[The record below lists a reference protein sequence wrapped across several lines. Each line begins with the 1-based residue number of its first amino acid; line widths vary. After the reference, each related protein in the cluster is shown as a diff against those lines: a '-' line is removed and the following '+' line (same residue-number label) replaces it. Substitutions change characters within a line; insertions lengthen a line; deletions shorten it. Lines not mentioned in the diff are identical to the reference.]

1 MSTEVLNS
9 QENKELEYIA
19 ISDKKQ
25 SEESI
30 QKNDLEKNFI
40 PFTGKWRVKLFL
52 LNNNGQWDDKGIGF
66 IFLANEIQS
75 QGNEGCSDI
84 SSPTHMVKKLIML
97 EENTKE
103 FILNINITEENL
115 EFHFQ
120 RGTILTWKKRG
131 ISDEDNIAISFQ
143 EKEGLNEIIKNIRII
158 NGENDQDDDRFFEEE
173 SPFDIFKDVTI
184 DNLSNISREI
194 TPDMDEAKI
203 SDLVNY
209 LEKTNCELIKKLG
222 DLLIN
227 EEKRI
232 EEIKSSF
239 SLYSQETDISINLPL
254 KNGKK
259 IINEINRKR
268 INNMEDGNGKI
279 ENNKPVMCN
288 ENINYIYDIFKN
300 MILGGNRTMLELLFD
315 DNNYLISFGALEHE
329 TQSNRII
336 PHRKYFKEIVK
347 FKNPLNITDPS
358 LIKKINQNLRLTY
371 LRDTAL
377 GRIINENTI
386 KAINLIIQMNHS
398 EIIQYFMDNTDYLK
412 VLFSQMESE
421 NIDVKKDAIL
431 FLSELISCSKNVVQ
445 SRVTFNE
452 VLCENGILP
461 ILSKLI
467 GDNSDKNN
475 DGNTNSISELIN
487 INIVEIFISILSSV
501 PLLIRQYLIHN
512 QDQTMSQLTNL
523 LLFHNNFPIKY
534 EISQIFKTLID
545 GEGDP
550 SNKTI
555 FFTST
560 IDKFISYLNKPY
572 SKTNDKSE
580 ISSTIQIIIE
590 IFLTWFNNMDFDAQ
604 FWLDKFQINKVIIKL
619 LQDDQSKTVNLYAIK
634 LLKIILDTCENYLV
648 IKIISEEL
656 CNNLIKLL
664 NENMKKRNIIFSC
677 IMNFLDSVSLTN
689 EYTFHMIM
697 VYCRGFVYENRKYF
711 ENIINR
717 LENNPIPKKKLAGFL
732 MRTYTD
738 ASLEQ
743 ITMLRNFE
751 DCKSNDDD
759 EFNYNDSIFS
769 NEEDDDEINEG
780 VAEGLISKTNLNCF
794 SCIENNNEF
803 NKMNFLKRKRKMPK
817 HDEDEFLQYD
827 NKEED
832 EEEKSNER
840 CYLSSNQ
847 DNNNIFNKEEKMK
860 NHKIC
865 QIQFKE
871 GEEDDLCG
879 IYLQEDELNE

>member
-300 MILGGNRTMLELLFD
+300 MILGGNRTMLELLFN

-560 IDKFISYLNKPY
+560 IDKFISYLN
-572 SKTNDKSE
+572 
-580 ISSTIQIIIE
+580 
-590 IFLTWFNNMDFDAQ
+590 
-604 FWLDKFQINKVIIKL
+604 NK
-619 LQDDQSKTVNLYAIK
+619 
-634 LLKIILDTCENYLV
+634 
-648 IKIISEEL
+648 
-656 CNNLIKLL
+656 
-664 NENMKKRNIIFSC
+664 
-677 IMNFLDSVSLTN
+677 
-689 EYTFHMIM
+689 
-697 VYCRGFVYENRKYF
+697 
-711 ENIINR
+711 
-717 LENNPIPKKKLAGFL
+717 
-732 MRTYTD
+732 
-738 ASLEQ
+738 
-743 ITMLRNFE
+743 
-751 DCKSNDDD
+751 
-759 EFNYNDSIFS
+759 
-769 NEEDDDEINEG
+769 
-780 VAEGLISKTNLNCF
+780 
-794 SCIENNNEF
+794 
-803 NKMNFLKRKRKMPK
+803 
-817 HDEDEFLQYD
+817 
-827 NKEED
+827 
-832 EEEKSNER
+832 
-840 CYLSSNQ
+840 
-847 DNNNIFNKEEKMK
+847 
-860 NHKIC
+860 
-865 QIQFKE
+865 
-871 GEEDDLCG
+871 
-879 IYLQEDELNE
+879 